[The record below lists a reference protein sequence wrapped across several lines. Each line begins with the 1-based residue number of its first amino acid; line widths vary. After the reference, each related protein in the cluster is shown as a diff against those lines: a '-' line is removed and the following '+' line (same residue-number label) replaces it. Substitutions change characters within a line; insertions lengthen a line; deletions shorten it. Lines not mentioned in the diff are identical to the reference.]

1 MALFA
6 CKVGGSEG
14 SQYGYTYP
22 VTVSLSCGHNASAPQ
37 GNGASVTTP
46 IIGALLKDTKTIT
59 ASFKTYDSIAGS
71 CLLLDSV
78 GNTVATLINGDND
91 VSAYTEEKWNS
102 IVAVKLQS
110 GHYTAASQPVSVG
123 SVIFKNV

>member
-22 VTVSLSCGHNASAPQ
+22 VTVSLSCGHTASAPQ
-37 GNGASVTTP
+37 GNGASVTIP
-46 IIGALLKDTKTIT
+46 IIGALLKNTITIT
-59 ASFKTYDSIAGS
+59 ASFNTQSSIVGS
-71 CLLLDSV
+71 CSLLDSN
-78 GNTVATLINGDND
+78 GNIVATLVDGDND

-102 IVAVKLQS
+102 ITAVKLQS
-110 GHYTAASQPVSVG
+110 GHYTGAGQPSSVG
-123 SVIFKNV
+123 SVVFKNA

>member
-22 VTVSLSCGHNASAPQ
+22 MTISLSCGHTASAPQ
-37 GNGASVTTP
+37 TNGASVTMP
-46 IIGALLKDTKTIT
+46 IVGALLKNTKTIT
-59 ASFKTYDSIAGS
+59 TSFATASSISGS
-71 CLLLDSV
+71 CLLLD
-78 GNTVATLINGDND
+78 NNNQTVATLVNGDND
-91 VSAYTEEKWNS
+91 VSAYTEERWNS
-102 IVAVKLQS
+102 ITAVKLQS
-110 GHYTAASQPVSVG
+110 AHYTASGQPSSVG